1 MSDDQPIIGGRWKL
15 ERTLGAGAMG
25 EVWAAQHVVTGQP
38 AAVKILHSHVGH
50 DPRSVQRF
58 TREVQ
63 AAATIDHPGV
73 AAVYDGGRDANG
85 ALYIAMELLEGESLG
100 DWLRRSPSLTQVLRV
115 FARLLDALSAS
126 HAVGIIH
133 RDIKPDNIFVLDGPA
148 TDRPVK
154 LLDFGIARYEEGKQG
169 ATQTGLTVGTP
180 FYMSPEQAMD
190 PRTCG
195 PQADIW
201 SLGIILYE
209 VLAGHPPF
217 SGETST
223 AVCLAAI
230 QQPHGDLHTI
240 APTAPKRLLAAID
253 RCLEK
258 QPKDRFPSAKALRD
272 EIVLVLAELA
282 DRPVAIARQ
291 TPHSKDSTTA
301 GSTQSA
307 AATGRRRALWIV
319 LLIGLVSA
327 VVTWIML
334 RRGGDPRPAPSTTA
348 PRSATPETTAPATT
362 APPTAAPP
370 TAAPPTAAPPTT
382 APPTAAPRPVAPR
395 TAASRAPRTRSPRP
409 RPPRTRA
416 PRTAAPRTA
425 APRTAA
431 PVTAAPATVAPIT
444 AAPQTAAPQTAAP
457 ATAAPRTAA
466 PKAPPSTAPASTAPT
481 TEPFFSF

>member
-25 EVWAAQHVVTGQP
+25 EVWAAHHVVTGQP

-85 ALYIAMELLEGESLG
+85 ALYIAMELLEGESLA
-100 DWLRRSPSLTQVLRV
+100 DWLRHRSPSLTQVMRV
-115 FARLLDALSAS
+115 FLRLLDALHAS

-133 RDIKPDNIFVLDGPA
+133 RDIKPDNVFVLEGPDD
-148 TDRPVK
+148 DRPVK

-201 SLGIILYE
+201 SLGVILYE

-230 QQPHGDLHTI
+230 QKPHADLGPV
-240 APTAPKRLLAAID
+240 APNAPPRLLAVID

-258 QPKDRFPSAKALRD
+258 QPADRFASADLLK
-272 EIVLVLAELA
+272 AELA
-282 DRPVAIARQ
+282 LVLDELMARSGQLPIAR
-291 TPHSKDSTTA
+291 
-301 GSTQSA
+301 
-307 AATGRRRALWIV
+307 L
-319 LLIGLVSA
+319 
-327 VVTWIML
+327 
-334 RRGGDPRPAPSTTA
+334 A
-348 PRSATPETTAPATT
+348 PR
-362 APPTAAPP
+362 
-370 TAAPPTAAPPTT
+370 
-382 APPTAAPRPVAPR
+382 
-395 TAASRAPRTRSPRP
+395 
-409 RPPRTRA
+409 
-416 PRTAAPRTA
+416 
-425 APRTAA
+425 
-431 PVTAAPATVAPIT
+431 
-444 AAPQTAAPQTAAP
+444 
-457 ATAAPRTAA
+457 
-466 PKAPPSTAPASTAPT
+466 
-481 TEPFFSF
+481 